1 MTANENLQ
9 QILNRLPGKPGVY
22 QYFDHQGK
30 LIYVGKAKHLKKR
43 VSSYFN
49 KTTYENGKT
58 RLLVRK
64 IHDIK
69 FIVVDTEFDALLLEN
84 NLIKENQPKYNIQ
97 LKDDKTYPWIVIR
110 NERFPRVHPTRRVVK
125 DGSEYYGPYASV
137 KTMHAM
143 LDLIRQLYPLRNCN
157 YVLSEANIQAGKFRR
172 CLEFHLGNCKAPC
185 EDLMDE
191 PEYTANIDAIREII
205 KGNFG
210 ELLRN
215 LKEQMKEH
223 AARLEFEQAAA
234 IKQRLDLLE
243 RYQAKS
249 TVVHASIH
257 NTEVFS
263 IASDSRSA
271 FVNYMKI
278 MDGAI
283 VHSFTTELKRKLDES
298 DADLISFAIVHL
310 RERFRSQAKEVLL
323 PFELELEIPGVR
335 FHAPQRGDKAKLLEL
350 SARNAGYA
358 MRDRHKQQE
367 MTDPE
372 RHTQRVLETLQ
383 NDLRLTELPV
393 HIECFDNSN
402 IQGTHPAS
410 ACVVFKNAKPSK
422 EDYRKFNIKT
432 VSGPNDFASMEE
444 VVYRRYKHLLDN
456 EEPLPQL
463 VIIDGGKGQL
473 SSSVKALDRLGLIGR
488 MAIIGIA
495 KRLEEIFFPGDSIPV
510 YIDKRSPSLKLI
522 QQLRNEAHRFSLKHH
537 RDRRSKT
544 ALTSMLTEVP
554 GVGAKTAEKLLREF
568 GSARD
573 VYLASAEELEKV
585 VGKKVAAAIL
595 AHKKG

>member
-191 PEYTANIDAIREII
+191 TEYTANIDAIREII

-298 DADLISFAIVHL
+298 DADLISFAVVHL

-444 VVYRRYKHLLDN
+444 VVYRRYKHLLEN

-585 VGKKVAAAIL
+585 AGKKVAAAIL

>member
-191 PEYTANIDAIREII
+191 TEYTANIDAIREII

-298 DADLISFAIVHL
+298 DADLISFAVVHL

-585 VGKKVAAAIL
+585 AGKKVAAAIL

>member
-172 CLEFHLGNCKAPC
+172 CLEFHLGNCQAPC

-191 PEYTANIDAIREII
+191 TEYTANIDAIREII

-444 VVYRRYKHLLDN
+444 VVYRRYKHLLEN

-573 VYLASAEELEKV
+573 VYLASAEALEKV
-585 VGKKVAAAIL
+585 AGKKVAAAIL
-595 AHKKG
+595 AHKKD